1 MACDGQQR
9 RRAATIDTFFPIQG
23 TRSVA
28 TASTTVADEV
38 ADVAASA
45 QPPVTAERA
54 PSPSAASTQ
63 APSSLLPCPRPPPG
77 VPLPINLGSQI
88 TCAALGNTL
97 FQNALIK
104 ALKEHPIPNVKPPQS
119 STLQRLAEHL
129 HEKHWTRFPNAKSIK
144 QIRSI
149 GAAKLKPFHEQTWF
163 VFERVNEEIRRASS
177 RAPANGEPESSTT
190 SPSEPITGPGSS
202 ANVEDSAETSDPP
215 LHPEATSDIMPSS
228 QPQPSPQQQQQQQQQ
243 PLHDGAQAEPEPGDA
258 SPMQL
263 LMAFHE
269 HQVQTN
275 RTLDFELCHHAR
287 LPCAGSYRTPLA
299 SLYLLEGAE
308 ILYWNPLVAPTPLNC
323 HECGTQLSALPASCP
338 RSANWSKLFPIE
350 HEGAEPRFAS
360 FRVVRCPNDD
370 CALRLKKKGQKS
382 AQSFHSGLEAVLEA
396 MPTSL
401 ASMFELHIGSRN
413 PKAFYSMPFYTRVF
427 ESLCGSTTLL
437 SLEEECNR
445 QASVRMTLLD
455 TCYCS
460 HVLEFRK
467 RAVQVTDIADV
478 NIPGLPSKRPFPK
491 PREVVAN
498 LKVEPLAAV
507 HRRWKDDKNHYQ
519 MFTSTYRR
527 TLGRLRT
534 TLGDQI
540 MPQLLQSSA
549 IMLASSA
556 DVLAMDHTFKLLKNV
571 RGTGYNAVATIRS
584 NTSGAA
590 LAVMVPTTAIGHLSH
605 TLSGISHLQQALSKK
620 ALQQLKV
627 KIDSGTVLFEHLNA
641 DERFAFELLAHYGI
655 TQSSKEGH
663 LSIGLNNS
671 PRQTAKPSTWT
682 IAVPCANNYSL
693 LCLLWPDSF
702 KPLKTRDNMSQ

>member
-263 LMAFHE
+263 L
-269 HQVQTN
+269 
-275 RTLDFELCHHAR
+275 
-287 LPCAGSYRTPLA
+287 
-299 SLYLLEGAE
+299 
-308 ILYWNPLVAPTPLNC
+308 
-323 HECGTQLSALPASCP
+323 
-338 RSANWSKLFPIE
+338 
-350 HEGAEPRFAS
+350 
-360 FRVVRCPNDD
+360 
-370 CALRLKKKGQKS
+370 
-382 AQSFHSGLEAVLEA
+382 
-396 MPTSL
+396 
-401 ASMFELHIGSRN
+401 
-413 PKAFYSMPFYTRVF
+413 
-427 ESLCGSTTLL
+427 
-437 SLEEECNR
+437 
-445 QASVRMTLLD
+445 
-455 TCYCS
+455 
-460 HVLEFRK
+460 
-467 RAVQVTDIADV
+467 
-478 NIPGLPSKRPFPK
+478 
-491 PREVVAN
+491 
-498 LKVEPLAAV
+498 
-507 HRRWKDDKNHYQ
+507 
-519 MFTSTYRR
+519 
-527 TLGRLRT
+527 
-534 TLGDQI
+534 
-540 MPQLLQSSA
+540 
-549 IMLASSA
+549 
-556 DVLAMDHTFKLLKNV
+556 
-571 RGTGYNAVATIRS
+571 
-584 NTSGAA
+584 
-590 LAVMVPTTAIGHLSH
+590 
-605 TLSGISHLQQALSKK
+605 
-620 ALQQLKV
+620 
-627 KIDSGTVLFEHLNA
+627 
-641 DERFAFELLAHYGI
+641 
-655 TQSSKEGH
+655 
-663 LSIGLNNS
+663 
-671 PRQTAKPSTWT
+671 
-682 IAVPCANNYSL
+682 
-693 LCLLWPDSF
+693 
-702 KPLKTRDNMSQ
+702 